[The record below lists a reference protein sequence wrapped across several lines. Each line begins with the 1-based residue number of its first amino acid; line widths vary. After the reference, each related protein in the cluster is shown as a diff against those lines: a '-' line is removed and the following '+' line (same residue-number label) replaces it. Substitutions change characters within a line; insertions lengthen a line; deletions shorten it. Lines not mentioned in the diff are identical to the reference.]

1 MLKKVEII
9 AYISNWAFFG
19 CSRSCLCFFEHVHLM
34 DLKHFADVFL
44 PIIVTGYLKEDHFLC
59 FNEKNKTLNL
69 SHNISHFLC
78 PILHKEPFNEIR
90 GTVGN
95 ISEFMKNLI
104 LWQHEASAEKMC
116 HIAQCTICHN
126 SAQFEKLNICIV
138 CYVTKHQNSWIS
150 KFIYNPLLTKLEVF
164 ILKRHFLG
172 KYEM

>member
-1 MLKKVEII
+1 
-9 AYISNWAFFG
+9 
-19 CSRSCLCFFEHVHLM
+19 M
-34 DLKHFADVFL
+34 DCKHFADVFL
-44 PIIVTGYLKEDHFLC
+44 PIIVIGYLKEDHFLC
-59 FNEKNKTLNL
+59 FNEKNKTSNV

-95 ISEFMKNLI
+95 ISDWVYEKFHFVTI
-104 LWQHEASAEKMC
+104 WGFAEKMC
-116 HIAQCTICHN
+116 QIAKCTICHN

-138 CYVTKHQNSWIS
+138 CYITNHLNSWIS